1 MRYQIKVRGR
11 LDPSWSDWFSGVV
24 ITSQDDGEPV
34 TVLEGDVP
42 DQPALYGILN
52 RIRDLNLVLIS
63 VIPLSDLEEQA

>member
-1 MRYQIKVRGR
+1 MRYQIKVRGK

-24 ITSQDDGEPV
+24 ITSQDDHEPL

-52 RIRDLNLVLIS
+52 RIRDLNLVLVSLTCIDQR
-63 VIPLSDLEEQA
+63 PA